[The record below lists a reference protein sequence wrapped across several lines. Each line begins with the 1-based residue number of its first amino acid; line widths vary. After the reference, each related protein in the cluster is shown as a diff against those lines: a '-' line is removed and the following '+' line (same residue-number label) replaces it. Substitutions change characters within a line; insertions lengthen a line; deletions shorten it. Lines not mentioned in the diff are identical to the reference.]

1 MEYPNHVGIILD
13 GNRRWAK
20 EKGLP
25 SFKGHQAGMENI
37 KKLIPYIINKG
48 VKYVSIYAFSCENF
62 KRAEQEVKFLMD
74 LFVSSFT
81 NEFEDI
87 IKENIKIVFSG
98 RKDNL
103 RKDVLKAIE
112 GLTAKTANNTNGV
125 LNICLNYGGRQ
136 ELVDAYKKM
145 NQDGVDINNL
155 DDEMLKKYLYQ
166 ELPDLDYVIRTSG
179 EQRLSNFMLYQ
190 ASYAELYFPN
200 VYFPDFDEKQFE
212 LAIKEFNDRNR
223 RYGK

>member
-1 MEYPNHVGIILD
+1 VDYPIHVGIILD

-20 EKGLP
+20 ERGLP

-37 KKLIPYIINKG
+37 KKLIPYVIKKG

-62 KRAEQEVKFLMD
+62 KRAEKEVKFLMD

-81 NEFEDI
+81 NEFDDI

-98 RKDNL
+98 RRDNL

-112 GLTAKTANNTNGV
+112 GLTEKTKDNTNGV

-136 ELVDAYKKM
+136 ELVDAFKKL
-145 NQDGVDINNL
+145 NKDGVDIDKV

-166 ELPDLDYVIRTSG
+166 DLPDLDYVIRTSG
-179 EQRLSNFMLYQ
+179 EERLSNFMLYQ
-190 ASYAELYFPN
+190 ASYAELYFPK
-200 VYFPDFDEKQFE
+200 VYFPDFNEH
-212 LAIKEFNDRNR
+212 EFDIAMEEYFNRQR

>member
-87 IKENIKIVFSG
+87 IKENIKIIFSG